1 MELLTIVVC
10 SKSHS
15 DEELVKLYVQG
26 NNEAFDALLS
36 RYNTKVYNYIYGFV
50 HNEALAEDLFQE
62 TFIKAIITLKQGGY
76 SESGKFSSWLMR
88 IAHNKVFDV
97 FRLEKHD
104 NTVSNDEYDVD
115 LYDYSQ
121 LLEGNVEDNI
131 VADQTIDELNYLIT
145 LLNED
150 QREIIKMRY
159 YQELSFKEISDIT
172 GVSINTALG
181 RMRYAILNLRK
192 LAEEKNMLF
201 QY

>member
-1 MELLTIVVC
+1 MK
-10 SKSHS
+10 SYKSHS

-97 FRLEKHD
+97 FRLDKHD

>member
-1 MELLTIVVC
+1 MYTL
-10 SKSHS
+10 
-15 DEELVKLYVQG
+15 
-26 NNEAFDALLS
+26 AFDALLS

>member
-1 MELLTIVVC
+1 MK
-10 SKSHS
+10 SYKSHS

-36 RYNTKVYNYIYGFV
+36 RYNTKVYSYIYGFV

>member
-1 MELLTIVVC
+1 MK
-10 SKSHS
+10 SYKSHS

-121 LLEGNVEDNI
+121 LLVGNVEDNI

>member
-1 MELLTIVVC
+1 MK
-10 SKSHS
+10 SYKSHS

-88 IAHNKVFDV
+88 IAHNKVFDM

>member
-1 MELLTIVVC
+1 MK
-10 SKSHS
+10 SYKSHS

-159 YQELSFKEISDIT
+159 YQELIFKEISDIT

>member
-1 MELLTIVVC
+1 MK
-10 SKSHS
+10 SYKSHS

-150 QREIIKMRY
+150 LREIIKMRY

>member
-1 MELLTIVVC
+1 MK
-10 SKSHS
+10 SYKSHS

-62 TFIKAIITLKQGGY
+62 TFIKAIISLKQGGY

>member
-1 MELLTIVVC
+1 MK
-10 SKSHS
+10 SYKSHS

-159 YQELSFKEISDIT
+159 YQELSFKEISNIT

>member
-1 MELLTIVVC
+1 MK
-10 SKSHS
+10 SYKSHS

-115 LYDYSQ
+115 WYDYSQ

>member
-1 MELLTIVVC
+1 MK
-10 SKSHS
+10 SYKSHS

-62 TFIKAIITLKQGGY
+62 TFIKAILTLKQGGY

>member
-1 MELLTIVVC
+1 MK
-10 SKSHS
+10 SYKSHS

-36 RYNTKVYNYIYGFV
+36 RYNTKVYNDIYGFV

-159 YQELSFKEISDIT
+159 FQELSFKEISDIT

>member
-1 MELLTIVVC
+1 M
-10 SKSHS
+10 
-15 DEELVKLYVQG
+15 
-26 NNEAFDALLS
+26 
-36 RYNTKVYNYIYGFV
+36 
-50 HNEALAEDLFQE
+50 
-62 TFIKAIITLKQGGY
+62 
-76 SESGKFSSWLMR
+76 
-88 IAHNKVFDV
+88 

-131 VADQTIDELNYLIT
+131 VADQTIDELKYLIT

>member
-1 MELLTIVVC
+1 MK
-10 SKSHS
+10 SYKSHS

-121 LLEGNVEDNI
+121 LIEGNVEDNI

>member
-1 MELLTIVVC
+1 MK
-10 SKSHS
+10 SYKSHS

-181 RMRYAILNLRK
+181 RMRYAILSLRK

>member
-1 MELLTIVVC
+1 M
-10 SKSHS
+10 KSYKNHS

-26 NNEAFDALLS
+26 DNEAFDALLS

-104 NTVSNDEYDVD
+104 NTVSNDEYAVD

-121 LLEGNVEDNI
+121 LLESNIEDNI

-150 QREIIKMRY
+150 QREIIRMRY

>member
-1 MELLTIVVC
+1 MK
-10 SKSHS
+10 SYKSHS

-115 LYDYSQ
+115 LYDYNQ

>member
-1 MELLTIVVC
+1 MK
-10 SKSHS
+10 SYKSHS

-26 NNEAFDALLS
+26 NNEAFDALLT

>member
-1 MELLTIVVC
+1 MK
-10 SKSHS
+10 SYKSHS

-145 LLNED
+145 LLNKD

>member
-1 MELLTIVVC
+1 MK
-10 SKSHS
+10 SYKSHS

-50 HNEALAEDLFQE
+50 HNEALAEDLLEE
-62 TFIKAIITLKQGGY
+62 TLIKAIITIKQGGY

-131 VADQTIDELNYLIT
+131 VADQTIDELKYLIT

>member
-1 MELLTIVVC
+1 MK
-10 SKSHS
+10 SYKSHS

-131 VADQTIDELNYLIT
+131 VADQTIDELIYLIT

>member
-1 MELLTIVVC
+1 MK
-10 SKSHS
+10 SYKSHS

-121 LLEGNVEDNI
+121 LLESNIEDNI

-150 QREIIKMRY
+150 QREIIRMRY

>member
-1 MELLTIVVC
+1 MK
-10 SKSHS
+10 SYKSHS

-121 LLEGNVEDNI
+121 LLDGNVEDNI

>member
-1 MELLTIVVC
+1 MK
-10 SKSHS
+10 SYKSHS

-62 TFIKAIITLKQGGY
+62 TFIKAIITLRQGGY
-76 SESGKFSSWLMR
+76 SESVKFSSWLMR

>member
-1 MELLTIVVC
+1 M
-10 SKSHS
+10 KSYKNHS

-88 IAHNKVFDV
+88 LAHNKVFDV

>member
-1 MELLTIVVC
+1 MK
-10 SKSHS
+10 SYKSHS

-36 RYNTKVYNYIYGFV
+36 RYNYIYGFV

-181 RMRYAILNLRK
+181 RMRSAILNLRK

>member
-1 MELLTIVVC
+1 MK
-10 SKSHS
+10 SYKSHS

-97 FRLEKHD
+97 FRLEKQHD

>member
-1 MELLTIVVC
+1 MK
-10 SKSHS
+10 SYKSHS
-15 DEELVKLYVQG
+15 NEELVKLYVQG

>member
-1 MELLTIVVC
+1 M
-10 SKSHS
+10 KSYKNHS

-121 LLEGNVEDNI
+121 LLESNIEDNI
-131 VADQTIDELNYLIT
+131 VADQTIDELNVFT
-145 LLNED
+145 NRLNNEN
-150 QREIIKMRY
+150 
-159 YQELSFKEISDIT
+159 ST
-172 GVSINTALG
+172 LG
-181 RMRYAILNLRK
+181 RLMNDASVYNHMDSVMVNVSLLLEDLRNHPKRYVHFSVFGK
-192 LAEEKNMLF
+192 KDK
-201 QY
+201 

>member
-1 MELLTIVVC
+1 M
-10 SKSHS
+10 KSYKNHS

>member
-1 MELLTIVVC
+1 M
-10 SKSHS
+10 KSYKNHS

-121 LLEGNVEDNI
+121 LLESNIEDNI

-150 QREIIKMRY
+150 QREIIRMRY

>member
-1 MELLTIVVC
+1 MK
-10 SKSHS
+10 SYKSHS

-97 FRLEKHD
+97 FRLEKRD

>member
-1 MELLTIVVC
+1 MK
-10 SKSHS
+10 SYKSHS

-159 YQELSFKEISDIT
+159 FQELSFKEISDIT

>member
-1 MELLTIVVC
+1 MK
-10 SKSHS
+10 SYKSHS

-50 HNEALAEDLFQE
+50 HNESLAEDLFQE

>member
-1 MELLTIVVC
+1 MK
-10 SKSHS
+10 SYKSHS
-15 DEELVKLYVQG
+15 DEELVKFYVQG

-88 IAHNKVFDV
+88 IAHNKVFDM

>member
-1 MELLTIVVC
+1 M
-10 SKSHS
+10 KSYKNHS

-159 YQELSFKEISDIT
+159 YQDLSFKEISDIT

>member
-1 MELLTIVVC
+1 MENLNKL
-10 SKSHS
+10 S
-15 DEELVKLYVQG
+15 DDKLVGLYMKG

>member
-1 MELLTIVVC
+1 M
-10 SKSHS
+10 KSYKNHS

-121 LLEGNVEDNI
+121 LLESNIEDNI